1 MNPQVRRKKTGGRR
15 AGTPNR
21 YTGAFREAVQ
31 IVYGEMGGH
40 EAFTR
45 WAKQNKTEFYRIASR
60 LIPVEVHNHDTQ
72 IQVLVQRETSQA
84 TQIPMDPA
92 NALPDYSP
100 TGDGRHG

>member
-1 MNPQVRRKKTGGRR
+1 MTPQPKRKKTGGRR

-72 IQVLVQRETSQA
+72 VQVIIQRETA
-84 TQIPMDPA
+84 RPTQIPINPA

-100 TGDGRHG
+100 TGE